1 MKTIKTGRLLI
12 ILNILVILISAI
24 SCSKNRNN
32 IKNSV
37 NIKNAEM
44 NTQKTKEKEY
54 EKLKEILKKRE
65 LEGAGLGED
74 EEFTTDGQ
82 LHEEKFL
89 NREYMYTNTA
99 DSFKIEKDDKGYF
112 VTEYIDESPTLARE
126 VPVKVEKSRLK
137 LYAGVYLVD
146 EDGFVYAYDTRLK
159 NIVFLNTNLRI
170 MFEAVKVE
178 E

>member
-1 MKTIKTGRLLI
+1 MIITDLNDKKENISSTGEAEGKT
-12 ILNILVILISAI
+12 
-24 SCSKNRNN
+24 
-32 IKNSV
+32 
-37 NIKNAEM
+37 AEEF
-44 NTQKTKEKEY
+44 KY
-54 EKLKEILKKRE
+54 GVGI
-65 LEGAGLGED
+65 D

-89 NREYMYTNTA
+89 NKEYMYTNTA

>member
-1 MKTIKTGRLLI
+1 MTITDLNDKKENISSTNEAKGKT
-12 ILNILVILISAI
+12 
-24 SCSKNRNN
+24 
-32 IKNSV
+32 
-37 NIKNAEM
+37 AEEF
-44 NTQKTKEKEY
+44 KY
-54 EKLKEILKKRE
+54 GVGI
-65 LEGAGLGED
+65 D
-74 EEFTTDGQ
+74 EEFITDGQ

>member
-89 NREYMYTNTA
+89 NKEYMYTNTA
-99 DSFKIEKDDKGYF
+99 DCFKI
-112 VTEYIDESPTLARE
+112 
-126 VPVKVEKSRLK
+126 
-137 LYAGVYLVD
+137 
-146 EDGFVYAYDTRLK
+146 
-159 NIVFLNTNLRI
+159 
-170 MFEAVKVE
+170 
-178 E
+178 

>member
-1 MKTIKTGRLLI
+1 MTITDLNDKKENISSTNEAKGKT
-12 ILNILVILISAI
+12 
-24 SCSKNRNN
+24 
-32 IKNSV
+32 
-37 NIKNAEM
+37 AEEF
-44 NTQKTKEKEY
+44 KY
-54 EKLKEILKKRE
+54 GVGI
-65 LEGAGLGED
+65 D
-74 EEFTTDGQ
+74 EEFITDGQ

-89 NREYMYTNTA
+89 NKEYMYTNTA

>member
-1 MKTIKTGRLLI
+1 MTITDLNDKKENISSTNEAKGKT
-12 ILNILVILISAI
+12 
-24 SCSKNRNN
+24 
-32 IKNSV
+32 
-37 NIKNAEM
+37 AEEF
-44 NTQKTKEKEY
+44 KY
-54 EKLKEILKKRE
+54 GVGI
-65 LEGAGLGED
+65 D